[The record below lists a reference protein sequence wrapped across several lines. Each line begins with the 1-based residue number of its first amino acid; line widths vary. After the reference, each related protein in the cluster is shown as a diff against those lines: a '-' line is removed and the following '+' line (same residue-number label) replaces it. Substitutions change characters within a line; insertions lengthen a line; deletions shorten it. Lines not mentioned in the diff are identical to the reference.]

1 MNNGTSLD
9 DSATNKTSDT
19 QDGHFR
25 TKSEVFVFMALYI
38 LLSLLV
44 IAGNT
49 LVVVAFRKVRLRAAI
64 NLFFV
69 SLAVSDLMVGAVSIP
84 LWIHNLSCPYFNSC
98 IKPNVSVRVFYRA
111 FDVFSAMASIW
122 NLVAIS
128 VERYLAIC
136 WPVQHRLSSFT
147 RYYLMIFATWS
158 YSVMITAVYSVDFNS
173 TWKSYRGS
181 LVFVAGFAVP
191 LLVIIVMY
199 SSIHRSVVNMN
210 AHWKKANAKA
220 SVLRKS
226 VQREKRTATTVLIV
240 TALFIAAWLPFFVVS
255 MLWMFHR
262 SSLPVGSGFIRLM
275 DFIKWMHYSNS
286 AVNPIIYAYRSEEI
300 RRMLFKLPVPV
311 TGRRDGFP
319 GRMQPMDGNRPRIT

>member
-1 MNNGTSLD
+1 MDNGTSLD
-9 DSATNKTSDT
+9 ENATNETLETK
-19 QDGHFR
+19 DGLCR
-25 TKSEVFVFMALYI
+25 TTSEVFVFMALYV

-49 LVVVAFRKVRLRAAI
+49 LVVVAFKKVRLRAAI

-84 LWIHNLSCPYFNSC
+84 LWIYNLSSPYFNSC
-98 IKPNVSVRVFYRA
+98 SDPNVSVTVFYRA
-111 FDVFSAMASIW
+111 FDVFSAMASIS

-158 YSVMITAVYSVDFNS
+158 YSVIITAVYSVNFNP

-191 LLVIIVMY
+191 LVVITAMY

-210 AHWKKANAKA
+210 AQWKRANAKTSA
-220 SVLRKS
+220 LRKN
-226 VQREKRTATTVLIV
+226 VQREKRTATTVVIVTVLLIV
-240 TALFIAAWLPFFVVS
+240 AWLPFFVVS
-255 MLWMFHR
+255 MLWTFHR
-262 SSLPVGSGFIRLM
+262 SSLLVGGGFIRLM

-286 AVNPIIYAYRSEEI
+286 AVNPIVYTYRSEEI
-300 RRMLFKLPVPV
+300 RRMLFKLPVRV
-311 TGRRDGFP
+311 TGRREGIP
-319 GRMQPMDGNRPRIT
+319 GTMQPGNRIT

>member
-1 MNNGTSLD
+1 MDNGTSLD
-9 DSATNKTSDT
+9 ENSTNATLET
-19 QDGHFR
+19 QEGLFR

-38 LLSLLV
+38 LLSLMV

-84 LWIHNLSCPYFNSC
+84 LWIFNLSCPYFNSC
-98 IKPNVSVRVFYRA
+98 IEPNVSVSVFYRA

-136 WPVQHRLSSFT
+136 WPVQHRLSSFK

-158 YSVMITAVYSVDFNS
+158 YSIMITAVYSVDFNP
-173 TWKSYRGS
+173 TYKRYRGS

-191 LLVIIVMY
+191 FLIIIAMY
-199 SSIHRSVVNMN
+199 SSIHRSVVSMN
-210 AHWKKANAKA
+210 AHWKRANAKT

-226 VQREKRTATTVLIV
+226 VQREKKTATTVFIV

-255 MLWMFHR
+255 MLWTFHR
-262 SSLPVGSGFIRLM
+262 SSLLVGGGFIRLM

-286 AVNPIIYAYRSEEI
+286 AVNPIVYAYRSEEI
-300 RRMLFKLPVPV
+300 RKMLFKLPVSIA
-311 TGRRDGFP
+311 GRRDGIP
-319 GRMQPMDGNRPRIT
+319 GRMQPIGNGPRIT

>member
-1 MNNGTSLD
+1 MDNGTSLD
-9 DSATNKTSDT
+9 ESATNETLET
-19 QDGHFR
+19 QDGLFR

-38 LLSLLV
+38 LLSLLA
-44 IAGNT
+44 ITGNS

-84 LWIHNLSCPYFNSC
+84 LWIYHLSCPYFSSC
-98 IKPNVSVRVFYRA
+98 IEPNVSVSVFYRA

-136 WPVQHRLSSFT
+136 WPVHHRLSSFT

-158 YSVMITAVYSVDFNS
+158 FSVMITAVYSVDFNP

-181 LVFVAGFAVP
+181 LMFVAGFAVP
-191 LLVIIVMY
+191 LLVITVMY
-199 SSIHRSVVNMN
+199 SSIHRSVVSMN
-210 AHWKKANAKA
+210 AHWKRANAKA

-226 VQREKRTATTVLIV
+226 VQREKRTATTVFIV

-255 MLWMFHR
+255 MLWTFHR
-262 SSLPVGSGFIRLM
+262 SSLLVGSGFIRLM

-286 AVNPIIYAYRSEEI
+286 VVNPIVYAYRSEEI

-319 GRMQPMDGNRPRIT
+319 GRMQPTGNRPRIT

>member
-1 MNNGTSLD
+1 MDNGTSLD
-9 DSATNKTSDT
+9 ENATNETLETK
-19 QDGHFR
+19 DGLCR
-25 TKSEVFVFMALYI
+25 TKSEVFVFMALYV

-49 LVVVAFRKVRLRAAI
+49 LVVVAFKKVRLRAAI

-84 LWIHNLSCPYFNSC
+84 LWIYNLSSPYFNSC
-98 IKPNVSVRVFYRA
+98 SDPNVSVTVFYRA
-111 FDVFSAMASIW
+111 FDVFSAMASIS

-158 YSVMITAVYSVDFNS
+158 YSVIITAVYSVNFNP

-191 LLVIIVMY
+191 LVVITVMY
-199 SSIHRSVVNMN
+199 SSIHRNVVNMN
-210 AHWKKANAKA
+210 AHWKRANAKTSA
-220 SVLRKS
+220 LRKN
-226 VQREKRTATTVLIV
+226 VQREKRTATTVVIV
-240 TALFIAAWLPFFVVS
+240 TVLFIVAWLPFFVVS
-255 MLWMFHR
+255 MLWTFHR
-262 SSLPVGSGFIRLM
+262 SSLLVGGGFIRLM
-275 DFIKWMHYSNS
+275 DFIKWVHYSNS
-286 AVNPIIYAYRSEEI
+286 AVNPIVYTYRSEEI
-300 RRMLFKLPVPV
+300 RRMLFKLPVRV
-311 TGRRDGFP
+311 TGRREGIP
-319 GRMQPMDGNRPRIT
+319 GTMQPGNRIT

>member
-1 MNNGTSLD
+1 MDNGTSLD
-9 DSATNKTSDT
+9 ENSTNATLET
-19 QDGHFR
+19 QEGLFR

-38 LLSLLV
+38 VLSLMV

-84 LWIHNLSCPYFNSC
+84 LWIYNLSCPYFNSC
-98 IKPNVSVRVFYRA
+98 IEPNVSVSVFYRA

-136 WPVQHRLSSFT
+136 WPVQHRLSSFK

-158 YSVMITAVYSVDFNS
+158 YSIMITAVYSVDFNP
-173 TWKSYRGS
+173 TYKRYRGS

-191 LLVIIVMY
+191 FLIIIAMY
-199 SSIHRSVVNMN
+199 SSIHRSVVSMN
-210 AHWKKANAKA
+210 AHWKRVNAKT
-220 SVLRKS
+220 SVLRKR
-226 VQREKRTATTVLIV
+226 VQREKRTATTVFIV

-255 MLWMFHR
+255 MLWTFHR
-262 SSLPVGSGFIRLM
+262 SSLLVGGGFIRLM

-286 AVNPIIYAYRSEEI
+286 AVNPIVYAYRSEEI
-300 RRMLFKLPVPV
+300 RKMLFKLPVSIA
-311 TGRRDGFP
+311 GRRDGIP
-319 GRMQPMDGNRPRIT
+319 GRMQPIGNGPRIT

>member
-1 MNNGTSLD
+1 MDNGTSLD
-9 DSATNKTSDT
+9 ENSTNATLET
-19 QDGHFR
+19 QEGLFR

-38 LLSLLV
+38 LLSLV
-44 IAGNT
+44 AIAGNT

-84 LWIHNLSCPYFNSC
+84 LWIYNLSCPYFNSC
-98 IKPNVSVRVFYRA
+98 IEPNVSVSVFYRA

-136 WPVQHRLSSFT
+136 WPVQHRLSSFK

-158 YSVMITAVYSVDFNS
+158 YSIMITAVYSVDFNP
-173 TWKSYRGS
+173 TYKRYRGS

-191 LLVIIVMY
+191 LLIIIVMY
-199 SSIHRSVVNMN
+199 SSIHRSVVSMN
-210 AHWKKANAKA
+210 AHWKRVNAKT

-226 VQREKRTATTVLIV
+226 VQREKRTATTVFIV

-255 MLWMFHR
+255 MLWTFHR
-262 SSLPVGSGFIRLM
+262 SSLLVGGGFIRLM

-286 AVNPIIYAYRSEEI
+286 AVNPIVYAYRSEEI
-300 RRMLFKLPVPV
+300 RAMLFKLPVSIA
-311 TGRRDGFP
+311 GRRDGIP
-319 GRMQPMDGNRPRIT
+319 GRMQPIGNGID

>member
-1 MNNGTSLD
+1 MDNGTSLD
-9 DSATNKTSDT
+9 ENSTNATLET
-19 QDGHFR
+19 QEGLFR

-38 LLSLLV
+38 LLSLV
-44 IAGNT
+44 AIAGNT

-84 LWIHNLSCPYFNSC
+84 LWIYNLSCPYFNSC
-98 IKPNVSVRVFYRA
+98 IEPNVSVSVFYRA

-136 WPVQHRLSSFT
+136 WPVQHRLSSFK

-158 YSVMITAVYSVDFNS
+158 YSIMITAVYSVDFNP
-173 TWKSYRGS
+173 TYKRYRGS

-191 LLVIIVMY
+191 LLIIIVMY
-199 SSIHRSVVNMN
+199 SSIHRSVVSMN
-210 AHWKKANAKA
+210 AHWKRVNAKT

-226 VQREKRTATTVLIV
+226 VQREKRTATTVFIV

-255 MLWMFHR
+255 MLWTFHR
-262 SSLPVGSGFIRLM
+262 SSLLVGGGFIRLM

-286 AVNPIIYAYRSEEI
+286 AVNPIVYAYRSEEI
-300 RRMLFKLPVPV
+300 RKMLFKLPVSIA
-311 TGRRDGFP
+311 GRRDGIP
-319 GRMQPMDGNRPRIT
+319 GRMQPIGNGPRIT